1 VISNIYY
8 SLTIAYFSICQEQ
21 EDALIQAAAVEAALH
36 DPVTFELE
44 DWISRLSMRGVAPAI
59 IAAQNCR
66 VLAATRTDQ
75 LTGDQDQLPRLRE
88 AVERA
93 KPGDAVTFAGIK

>member
-1 VISNIYY
+1 
-8 SLTIAYFSICQEQ
+8 
-21 EDALIQAAAVEAALH
+21 
-36 DPVTFELE
+36 
-44 DWISRLSMRGVAPAI
+44 MRGVAPAI

-88 AVERA
+88 ALERA
-93 KPGDAVTFAGIK
+93 QPGDAVTFAGIK

>member
-1 VISNIYY
+1 
-8 SLTIAYFSICQEQ
+8 
-21 EDALIQAAAVEAALH
+21 LIQAAAVAAALQ
-36 DPVTFELE
+36 DPLTVELE

-59 IAAQNCR
+59 IAAQNCC

-75 LTGDQDQLPRLRE
+75 LTGEQDQLPRFRE
-88 AVERA
+88 ALESA